1 VSDQDADRAPDQ
13 DTHPSDGD
21 SDPDPAPIPAPSG
34 EAAPPRPRP
43 IVERIGLGAVALLLA
58 SLFGLMAVAAFVGG
72 ELFLAVMSGIGCL
85 MVVWVGGLTLLR
97 GR

>member
-1 VSDQDADRAPDQ
+1 MHDSEPAAEPRGDADPGTDAP
-13 DTHPSDGD
+13 T
-21 SDPDPAPIPAPSG
+21 
-34 EAAPPRPRP
+34 ETPPRPRP

-58 SLFGLMAVAAFVGG
+58 FLFGLMSIAAFQGG

-85 MVVWVGGLTLLR
+85 MVVWVGGLTIVR